1 MRALKKLTILLPG
14 LFFAGML
21 KPMILSRCQ
30 VYEPKNYDYLQE
42 KTRNLLYR
50 FTESAPFLRDYSLVG
65 GSALA
70 LYLCHRKSEDLDFFT
85 FADTF
90 DKQTILGYCKDWGSL
105 KILNESDEQ
114 LDLLMDGVK
123 VTFFNAR
130 WSFLQPVEP

>member
-85 FADTF
+85 FEDAFNRNEIVD
-90 DKQTILGYCKDWGSL
+90 YCRRFPQFE
-105 KILNESDEQ
+105 ILNESGDQ
-114 LDLLMDGVK
+114 LDLLIRGVK
-123 VTFFNAR
+123 TTFFNA
-130 WSFLQPVEP
+130 